1 MSTSVQRVPALV
13 TKLQD
18 ALRHARQSAH
28 NNMAAQAVQEAMA
41 LSALVRGFVTRV
53 KQEYPLYKDLY
64 MPFLCGILYVSC
76 GLVTPYGNFNQD
88 QHWLR

>member
-18 ALRHARQSAH
+18 ALRHARQSAY

-41 LSALVRGFVTRV
+41 LSALVQGFVTRV

-64 MPFLCGILYVSC
+64 MPFLCGIFYVS
-76 GLVTPYGNFNQD
+76 
-88 QHWLR
+88 